1 MRFVDDEGRVWTV
14 RDVALLPERTLLEP
28 GHPSAVERYFEVTAT
43 GEKRLY
49 RFYDGETRVPGHEH
63 LERQVRASQVYQP
76 ARKSDPNLDR
86 V

>member
-1 MRFVDDEGRVWTV
+1 MRFMDDEGRVWSV
-14 RDVALLPERTLLEP
+14 RDVALLPERTMVEP
-28 GHPSAVERYFEVTAT
+28 GRPEAIERYFVDMN

-49 RFYDGETRVPGHEH
+49 RFSDGEPRTPGHEQ
-63 LERQVRASQVYQP
+63 LERQVRAAHVFQP